1 MNIINT
7 YLEAD
12 GPIKCF
18 DVYFWL
24 FLILFTHFRPSRTRI
39 FRMFSRLKNG
49 KKGAI
54 MNINTYLEADVP
66 IICFDV
72 HFWLFLILF
81 TQIRPSWTRIFRMF
95 SMVWSIVRRFRMVFV
110 YQCLRLVKSKWTFMT
125 SSLKI
130 ILICNWLKKNH
141 IHLSLYK
148 AEKRGKIHLWRTI
161 IAIPENYFLVFW
173 LLVVCIVSANVSVWP
188 MSFFSYRPIPIK
200 PNKLNFLIGLYR

>member
-1 MNIINT
+1 MNINT

-81 TQIRPSWTRIFRMF
+81 THFRPSRTRIFRKF
-95 SMVWSIVRRFRMVFV
+95 SVVWSIVRRFRMVFV

-130 ILICNWLKKNH
+130 ILICNWLKKIIFIFH
-141 IHLSLYK
+141 CMKLKSREKSIYEGQSLQY
-148 AEKRGKIHLWRTI
+148 RKIIFW
-161 IAIPENYFLVFW
+161 YFGFW
-173 LLVVCIVSANVSVWP
+173 LFALFQQMSVYDRWA
-188 MSFFSYRPIPIK
+188 FFHIGRYR
-200 PNKLNFLIGLYR
+200 

>member
-1 MNIINT
+1 MNINT

-12 GPIKCF
+12 VPIICF
-18 DVYFWL
+18 DVHFWL

-81 TQIRPSWTRIFRMF
+81 THFRPSRTRIFRK
-95 SMVWSIVRRFRMVFV
+95 SRVVWSIVRKFKMVFV

-130 ILICNWLKKNH
+130 ILICNWLKKSYSSFIVWSWKAGKNPFMKDNH
-141 IHLSLYK
+141 CNT
-148 AEKRGKIHLWRTI
+148 GKIFSGILAFGCLHCFSKCQCMTDELFFI
-161 IAIPENYFLVFW
+161 
-173 LLVVCIVSANVSVWP
+173 SADTD
-188 MSFFSYRPIPIK
+188 K
-200 PNKLNFLIGLYR
+200 AQ

>member
-1 MNIINT
+1 MNINT

-24 FLILFTHFRPSRTRI
+24 FLILFTHIRPSRTRI

-54 MNINTYLEADVP
+54 MNTNTYLEEDVP

-81 TQIRPSWTRIFRMF
+81 THFRPSRTRIFRKF
-95 SMVWSIVRRFRMVFV
+95 SVVWSIVRRFRMVFV

-130 ILICNWLKKNH
+130 ILICNWLKKIIFIFH
-141 IHLSLYK
+141 CIKLKSEEKFIYEGQSLQY
-148 AEKRGKIHLWRTI
+148 GKFFSGIL
-161 IAIPENYFLVFW
+161 AIQFLVK
-173 LLVVCIVSANVSVWP
+173 ISI
-188 MSFFSYRPIPIK
+188 Y
-200 PNKLNFLIGLYR
+200 

>member
-1 MNIINT
+1 MNINT

-81 TQIRPSWTRIFRMF
+81 THFRPSRTRIFRMF
-95 SMVWSIVRRFRMVFV
+95 S
-110 YQCLRLVKSKWTFMT
+110 RLKNGKKGAIMNINTYLEADVP
-125 SSLKI
+125 I
-130 ILICNWLKKNH
+130 ICFDVH
-141 IHLSLYK
+141 
-148 AEKRGKIHLWRTI
+148 
-161 IAIPENYFLVFW
+161 FW
-173 LLVVCIVSANVSVWP
+173 L
-188 MSFFSYRPIPIK
+188 
-200 PNKLNFLIGLYR
+200 FLILFTHFRPSRTRIFRKSRVV